1 MSSRFGFIAGP
12 CVIED
17 ADTTL
22 QVAEELAG
30 IAEHYDV
37 DFVFKAS
44 YDKANRTALDG
55 FRGPGLEEGLRVLE
69 RVRQEVGVLVIS
81 DVHSVDEVGPAAEV
95 LDLLQV
101 PAFLCRQT
109 DLVVA
114 AAETGKPVNLKKA
127 QFMAPEDMR
136 YVVEKA
142 ASTGNQQ
149 LFVCERGV
157 AFGYHNLVV
166 DFRAFTQLR
175 ELGYPVLFDATHAV
189 QVPSRGGRSA
199 GRREYVRPLARA
211 AAAYGVDG
219 LFIETHPDPDSAL
232 SDGPNML
239 PLDEVEEVLDEALR
253 VREALGDLF

>member
-1 MSSRFGFIAGP
+1 MSTPFGFIAGP

-22 QVAEELAG
+22 RIAEELAD
-30 IAEHYDV
+30 IAERYEV

-44 YDKANRTALDG
+44 YDKANRTSADA
-55 FRGPGLEEGLRVLE
+55 FRGPGLDEGLRVLA
-69 RVRQEVGVLVIS
+69 RVREETGVLVLS
-81 DVHSVDEVGPAAEV
+81 DVHAVDQVAPAAEV
-95 LDLLQV
+95 LDLLQI

-114 AAETGKPVNLKKA
+114 AAATGKPVNLKKA

-136 YVVEKA
+136 YVVQKA
-142 ASTGNQQ
+142 ESTGNRQ
-149 LFVCERGV
+149 LFVCERG
-157 AFGYHNLVV
+157 ATFGYHNLVV
-166 DFRAFTQLR
+166 DFRSFSTLR
-175 ELGYPVLFDATHAV
+175 GLGYPVLFDATHAV
-189 QVPSRGGRSA
+189 QVPSRGGKS
-199 GRREYVRPLARA
+199 GGNREYVRPLARA

-219 LFIETHPDPDSAL
+219 LFLETHPDPDHAL

-239 PLDEVEEVLDEALR
+239 PLEEVEDVLDEALR